1 MRVALVQLAA
11 GIDPAANLDAVL
23 RLTHDVEADLIV
35 LPEAVMCDFGPLRC
49 GWAGRAAAGRPVRPR
64 WPRSRDRGAGVVA
77 GMFERSDDPERPY
90 NTLVALA
97 RTAHWPAPTGRRTST
112 TPSATGSPND

>member
-1 MRVALVQLAA
+1 
-11 GIDPAANLDAVL
+11 
-23 RLTHDVEADLIV
+23 
-35 LPEAVMCDFGPLRC
+35 MCDFGPRD
-49 GWAGRAAAGRPVRPR
+49 AAGPVAQPLDG
-64 WPRSRDRGAGVVA
+64 PFVAALAAIARDRSARVVA

-112 TPSATGSPND
+112 TPSATGSPTV